1 MIMRKVVPVHILSG
15 FLGSGKTTLLT
26 QALDYYRLSG
36 KKPAVLMNE
45 LGDVNLDGMLVDD
58 EVPMTEMLSGCICC
72 TIRGDLGMELRELIR
87 EHSPDVI
94 FVESTGAANPIE
106 ILDGVTDA
114 SLLTEMELKSLITV
128 VDAAQLLVRHTKGTG
143 KTYRLMQD
151 QIRCATELILNKT
164 DLVEP
169 ADLLILEG
177 VIREWNPVAP
187 ITATVRCQIDLMMF
201 DRLDGLSGAVDGQHA
216 ASHNL
221 LVENGQHQHGEVC
234 HDPSHDHSRDGDACQ
249 HSSHGE
255 AHSHAHPDQHHD
267 HDHAHGEEE
276 ETHHSHDHVM
286 VYTHYFKGPI
296 DSDQFE
302 TLVGRLPAEIYRAK
316 GILRFSDTASLFLFQ
331 YAYREMDFV
340 KITPKEEVPNVAVFI
355 GEHFS
360 KAQLSADLTALEQP
374 IPLQS

>member
-1 MIMRKVVPVHILSG
+1 MIKTVPVHILSG

-87 EHSPDVI
+87 DHTPDVI
-94 FVESTGAANPIE
+94 FVECTGAANPIE

-128 VDAAQLLVRHTKGTG
+128 VDAAQLLERHSKGHG

-151 QIRCATELILNKT
+151 QIRCASELILNKT
-164 DLVEP
+164 DLISS
-169 ADLLILEG
+169 ADLLVLEQA
-177 VIREWNPVAP
+177 IREWNPSAP
-187 ITATVRCQIDLMMF
+187 MTATIRCQVDLGMF
-201 DRLDGLSGAVDGQHA
+201 DRLDGTSKTLASATSA
-216 ASHNL
+216 AAISHVTCSDPTHEHNHHEEGCSHPAHQENDT
-221 LVENGQHQHGEVC
+221 VEQTH
-234 HDPSHDHSRDGDACQ
+234 
-249 HSSHGE
+249 
-255 AHSHAHPDQHHD
+255 
-267 HDHAHGEEE
+267 
-276 ETHHSHDHVM
+276 HHSHDHVM
-286 VYTHYFKGPI
+286 VYTHYFQKPI
-296 DSDQFE
+296 DSEQFE
-302 TLVGRLPAEIYRAK
+302 NLVSKLPAEIYRAK
-316 GILRFSDTASLFLFQ
+316 GILRFSDTSSLFLFQ

-340 KITPKEEVPNVAVFI
+340 KITPKEEVPSVAVFI

-360 KAQLSADLTALEQP
+360 KTQLAADLTALEKTV
-374 IPLQS
+374 STEN